1 MFKIFLIF
9 EIYLV
14 RAEMC
19 QTRAGGDKICMG
31 MYHDKLCTEPFEG
44 VLDISW
50 DSSDSATI
58 FVNVSTDSA
67 DRFVHLEGCAV
78 KTFDGETGEFLIAE
92 SFGFL
97 ADGCLFQEDNFV
109 KRNFGKFFW
118 RYILNLFRIVPFFPE
133 H

>member
-1 MFKIFLIF
+1 
-9 EIYLV
+9 
-14 RAEMC
+14 
-19 QTRAGGDKICMG
+19 MG

-97 ADGCLFQEDNFV
+97 ADGCLFQDDNFV
-109 KRNFGKFFW
+109 KRNFGKFLAVHFEAVPDCSGLKICVPVKFVSGSL
-118 RYILNLFRIVPFFPE
+118 RNFFRVR
-133 H
+133 